1 MANMVGGIELTQGI
15 DVRWVCFY
23 FMILFLLFL
32 KKRETFEYASG
43 LRNCR
48 ADMNS
53 ERNSLLQVPLYRC
66 DDKVTGVEV
75 EVPPVLSP
83 STDMWPL
90 LGT

>member
-1 MANMVGGIELTQGI
+1 MFL
-15 DVRWVCFY
+15 FY
-23 FMILFLLFL
+23 DLVLAFPE
-32 KKRETFEYASG
+32 ETFEYASG
-43 LRNCR
+43 LRDCR

-53 ERNSLLQVPLYRC
+53 ERNSLLQVPLYKC